1 MRRTVIAKIV
11 CTGIIA
17 IVSTLAVTAQE
28 RQSPLQRY
36 GVKAGL
42 QLTKIPLGGASDEW
56 DFKLKSGLGFQV
68 GGFATF
74 GLSEDFSIQTELF
87 LSVQRY
93 SETSN
98 LNVVGSG
105 MEEFTS
111 KYSDRYLK
119 LPVLLRYQ
127 VAEKFFVEAGPQFA
141 LFVSSN
147 IEKDEWV
154 HFKKF
159 STAAALGAEYL
170 VSENLS
176 VQIRYAHNLAN
187 IEGSENYLWLMEK
200 PHVFSLGVAYTF

>member
-1 MRRTVIAKIV
+1 MSTTLIGKIA
-11 CTGIIA
+11 CIA
-17 IVSTLAVTAQE
+17 MVAVLSTMTLMAQE

-74 GLSEDFSIQTELF
+74 GLSDDFSLQTELF

-93 SETSN
+93 SETSDIN
-98 LNVVGSG
+98 MGNGIESA
-105 MEEFTS
+105 TS

-119 LPVLLRYQ
+119 LPVLLRYRI
-127 VAEKFFVEAGPQFA
+127 AEKFFVEAGPQFA

-187 IEGSENYLWLMEK
+187 IEDSENYIWIAEK